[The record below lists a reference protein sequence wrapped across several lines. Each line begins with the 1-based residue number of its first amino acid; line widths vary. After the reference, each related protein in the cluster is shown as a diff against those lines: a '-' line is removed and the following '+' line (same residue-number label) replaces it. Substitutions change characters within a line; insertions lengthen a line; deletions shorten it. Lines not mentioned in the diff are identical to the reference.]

1 MEFLSRQDAGRKLAE
16 HLQQEH
22 VQADLVLGLPRG
34 GVVVAAEVAR
44 AMNLPLEGLVV
55 RKIGHP
61 HHREFAVGALAE
73 PDVVILDWQAIERT
87 YVWQEEL
94 DDIIAEEKERLGE
107 YRAKFERHDH
117 PDLEGKA
124 ALIIDDGIATG
135 LTTEAA
141 VQSARKLDACRVL
154 VATPV
159 TSDSAYERLSS
170 VADHVYTLLVDPGFN
185 AVGQYYR
192 NFAQTTDEE
201 VISLLNLPAR
211 KEFDQP

>member
-1 MEFLSRQDAGRKLAE
+1 MEFLSRQDAGRKVADCLKD
-16 HLQQEH
+16 EH
-22 VQADLVLGLPRG
+22 VQADWVLGLPRG

-44 AMNLPLEGLVV
+44 GLNLPLDVIIV

-61 HHREFAVGALAE
+61 HHREYAVGALAE
-73 PDVVILDWQAIERT
+73 PDVVILDHPAIERT
-87 YVWQEEL
+87 YVLEEEL
-94 DDIIAEEKERLGE
+94 DEVIAEEKERLRE
-107 YRAKFERHDH
+107 YLQKFEPQGP
-117 PDLEGKA
+117 PDLADKV

-141 VQSARKLDACRVL
+141 VLSARKRKAREVL

-170 VADHVYTLLVDPGFN
+170 VADRVYALLVDPGFN
-185 AVGQYYR
+185 AVGQYYQ

-201 VISLLNLPAR
+201 VLELLNANPHQRELT
-211 KEFDQP
+211 